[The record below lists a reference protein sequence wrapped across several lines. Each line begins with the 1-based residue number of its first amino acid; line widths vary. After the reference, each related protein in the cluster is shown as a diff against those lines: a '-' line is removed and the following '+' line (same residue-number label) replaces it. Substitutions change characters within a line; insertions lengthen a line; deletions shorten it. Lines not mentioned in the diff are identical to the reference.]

1 MSSTRDEKIIADF
14 GLRLKSIREKKGI
27 SLRKLETLSNID
39 FSQIHRIEK
48 GLTNP
53 SLTTILA
60 LADAL
65 EVKPVELLL

>member
-1 MSSTRDEKIIADF
+1 MSSTRDEKVITEF

-48 GLTNP
+48 GVTNP

-60 LADAL
+60 LAEAL
-65 EVKPVELLL
+65 EIKVVELLP